1 MITYT
6 TGNILEA
13 ETEALVNTVN
23 CVGIMGKGIALQF
36 KQAHPDNY
44 AQYVRA
50 CEAGEVQPGR
60 MLITQTGSILPPHY
74 IINFPTKRHW
84 RGKSRLE
91 DIDAGLEAL
100 KHDIRR
106 LGIRSIAIPPLGC
119 GSGGL
124 AWSDVR
130 PRIEQALASLE
141 GVQVVVYEPQ
151 GAPAPDAMIIAAK
164 DIQLT
169 RARAMLLLLFDTY
182 SAQDYSLSRLE
193 AQKLAYLLQ
202 AAGEPL
208 RLNYVKHEY
217 GPYAHN
223 LNHVLQLMEG
233 MFIRGYGDA
242 TQRSEIRSIPGS
254 TQAAR
259 EFLAGDK
266 DAQQRLKQI
275 ENLIAGFETPYG
287 MELLA
292 SVHWL
297 AAHGEPKVDSPEAA
311 TEELKRWNPRKRAM
325 FRPEHVHVA
334 WQRLQEQDMIS
345 TSGNSNP
352 LAPA

>member
-100 KHDIRR
+100 KADIQR

-141 GVQVVVYEPQ
+141 GVQIAVYAPQ
-151 GAPAPDAMIIAAK
+151 GAPAPNAMIIAAK
-164 DIQLT
+164 NIQLT
-169 RARAMLLLLFDTY
+169 
-182 SAQDYSLSRLE
+182 
-193 AQKLAYLLQ
+193 
-202 AAGEPL
+202 
-208 RLNYVKHEY
+208 
-217 GPYAHN
+217 
-223 LNHVLQLMEG
+223 
-233 MFIRGYGDA
+233 
-242 TQRSEIRSIPGS
+242 
-254 TQAAR
+254 
-259 EFLAGDK
+259 
-266 DAQQRLKQI
+266 
-275 ENLIAGFETPYG
+275 
-287 MELLA
+287 
-292 SVHWL
+292 
-297 AAHGEPKVDSPEAA
+297 
-311 TEELKRWNPRKRAM
+311 PRVR
-325 FRPEHVHVA
+325 HVA
-334 WQRLQEQDMIS
+334 PPIRHVFRSGLLVIASGGAEARLF
-345 TSGNSNP
+345 TASGR
-352 LAPA
+352 

>member
-23 CVGIMGKGIALQF
+23 RVGIMGKGIALQF
-36 KQAHPDNY
+36 EQAHPDNY

-50 CEAGEVQPGR
+50 CETGEVQPGR
-60 MLITQTGSILPPHY
+60 MFITQTGSILRPHY

-100 KHDIRR
+100 KQDIRR
-106 LGIRSIAIPPLGC
+106 LGIRSIAVPPLGC

-141 GVQVVVYEPQ
+141 GVQIAVYAPQ
-151 GAPAPDAMIIAAK
+151 GAPAPNTMIIAAK

-182 SAQDYSLSRLE
+182 SAEDYSLSRLE

-242 TQRSEIRSIPGS
+242 RSTFRAQRPATPRQGLL
-254 TQAAR
+254 AR
-259 EFLAGDK
+259 PIER
-266 DAQQRLKQI
+266 QRD
-275 ENLIAGFETPYG
+275 ETPVAG
-287 MELLA
+287 NSAGSLLA
-292 SVHWL
+292 TWSIGPLERVTDSCHPNRHGFSVIVANPSAIRCCDLHNL
-297 AAHGEPKVDSPEAA
+297 SKGIAHDP
-311 TEELKRWNPRKRAM
+311 L
-325 FRPEHVHVA
+325 
-334 WQRLQEQDMIS
+334 QRQ
-345 TSGNSNP
+345 
-352 LAPA
+352 A

>member
-23 CVGIMGKGIALQF
+23 CVGIMGKGVALQF
-36 KQAHPDNY
+36 KQAHPGNY

-50 CEAGEVQPGR
+50 CAAGEVQPGR
-60 MLITQTGSILPPHY
+60 MLITRTGNILPPHY

-84 RGKSRLE
+84 RGKSRLA
-91 DIDAGLEAL
+91 DIEAGLEAL
-100 KHDIRR
+100 LQDIRR
-106 LGIRSIAIPPLGC
+106 LGIHSIAVPPLGC

-124 AWSDVR
+124 DWEDVR
-130 PRIEQALASLE
+130 PRIEQALAELQD
-141 GVQVVVYEPQ
+141 VQVVVYEPR
-151 GAPAPDAMIIAAK
+151 GAPAPDAMIVAQK
-164 DIQLT
+164 DGKLT

-182 SAQDYSLSRLE
+182 RSQDYSLSRLE

-242 TQRSEIRSIPGS
+242 TQRSEIRSMPGS

-259 EFLAGDK
+259 EFLTDDK
-266 DAQQRLKQI
+266 DAQQRLEQV

-297 AAHGEPKVDSPEAA
+297 AAHEEPRVSDPEAA
-311 TEELKRWNPRKRAM
+311 TEELQRWNPRKRAM
-325 FRPEHVHVA
+325 FRPEHVYVA
-334 WQRLQEQDMIS
+334 WQRLEAQGMIAADGINAE
-345 TSGNSNP
+345 TI
-352 LAPA
+352 

>member
-100 KHDIRR
+100 KQDIRR

-130 PRIEQALASLE
+130 PRIEQASGISGGCPDRCVRAARCASAE
-141 GVQVVVYEPQ
+141 SHDHRCQ
-151 GAPAPDAMIIAAK
+151 GHSAYA
-164 DIQLT
+164 
-169 RARAMLLLLFDTY
+169 RARHVAPPV
-182 SAQDYSLSRLE
+182 R
-193 AQKLAYLLQ
+193 
-202 AAGEPL
+202 
-208 RLNYVKHEY
+208 
-217 GPYAHN
+217 
-223 LNHVLQLMEG
+223 HVLRAGLLVIASGGTEA
-233 MFIRGYGDA
+233 RL
-242 TQRSEIRSIPGS
+242 S
-254 TQAAR
+254 AA
-259 EFLAGDK
+259 
-266 DAQQRLKQI
+266 
-275 ENLIAGFETPYG
+275 
-287 MELLA
+287 
-292 SVHWL
+292 
-297 AAHGEPKVDSPEAA
+297 
-311 TEELKRWNPRKRAM
+311 
-325 FRPEHVHVA
+325 
-334 WQRLQEQDMIS
+334 
-345 TSGNSNP
+345 SGR
-352 LAPA
+352 